1 MEVVI
6 SILILIGTLLLGIPV
21 PFCFTATVLWM
32 VIVGD
37 YNVTSLLPVGY
48 TKMNTVALL
57 AVPLFIMAGGLME
70 RGQIAKPLVDLL
82 KIMIGDRKSGLG
94 TAAVLASAVFG
105 SISGAAAATLSC
117 IGAVMLP
124 EMRKIKYPE
133 GLAAALLV
141 NACPLG
147 LLIPPSCIQIIYA
160 WISYQSVLSCF
171 LATVGP
177 GLLLTTLL
185 CIVNA
190 VLLRNEKNMVLV
202 EPQAFDQKLKK
213 LRSRIGGATPAL
225 LMPIIVLGGIY
236 AGIMTPTEASG
247 IAVLYSIPVGFFI
260 YKGLKK
266 DNFFDVLVKTS
277 ITSGVVMCM
286 LFVVMILSRIYIL
299 EDLPG
304 IILNFLNSVS
314 DNRIVML
321 LMVNVF
327 MIIIG
332 MLMDDTSGTLLCTPV
347 LLPVV
352 THLGVHPVH
361 FAAILGVNLG
371 MGLITP
377 PTAPM
382 LYLGARVAGCKV
394 TKMLTP
400 TFYMIVFAW
409 LPTLLLTT
417 LWSDLALF
425 LPRVLLGV
433 SFN

>member
-1 MEVVI
+1 MDVLI
-6 SILILIGTLLLGIPV
+6 SIIILIGTLLIGIPV
-21 PFCFTATVLWM
+21 PFCFTATIMWM
-32 VIVGD
+32 VFTGD

-48 TKMNTVALL
+48 SKMNTVALL

-70 RGQIAKPLVDLL
+70 RGKIAKPLVDLI
-82 KIMIGDRKSGLG
+82 KILIGDRKSGLG
-94 TAAVLASAVFG
+94 TVAVAASAIFG

-124 EMRKIKYPE
+124 EMKKANYPE
-133 GLAAALLV
+133 GLSAALLV

-177 GLLLTTLL
+177 GILLTILL

-190 VLLRNEKNMVLV
+190 VLLRNEKNLILS
-202 EPQAFDQKLKK
+202 EPQSVTAKLQEMSK
-213 LRSRIGGATPAL
+213 RVGGATPAL
-225 LMPIIVLGGIY
+225 LMPVIVLGGIY

-247 IAVLYSIPVGFFI
+247 IAVLYSIPVGFWV
-260 YKGLKK
+260 YKGLNKE
-266 DNFFDVLVKTS
+266 NFPKVLVKTS
-277 ITSGVVMCM
+277 VTSGVVMCM
-286 LFVVMILSRIYIL
+286 LFVVMILSRIYVL

-304 IILNFLNSVS
+304 TILTFLNSVS
-314 DNRIVML
+314 DSKIVML
-321 LMVNVF
+321 LMVNLF
-327 MIIIG
+327 MVIIG

-352 THLGVHPVH
+352 THLGIHPVQ

-371 MGLITP
+371 MGLVTP

-394 TKMLTP
+394 TKMLSP
-400 TFYMIVFAW
+400 TFYMIIFAW

-417 LWSDLALF
+417 YWTDLSLF

-433 SFN
+433 KF

>member
-1 MEVVI
+1 MDVLI
-6 SILILIGTLLLGIPV
+6 SIVILIGTLLIGIPV
-21 PFCFTATVLWM
+21 PFCFTATIMWM
-32 VIVGD
+32 VFTGD

-48 TKMNTVALL
+48 SKMNTVALL

-70 RGQIAKPLVDLL
+70 RGKIAKPLVDLI
-82 KIMIGDRKSGLG
+82 KILIGDRKSGLG
-94 TAAVLASAVFG
+94 TVAVAASAIFG

-124 EMRKIKYPE
+124 EMKKANYPE
-133 GLAAALLV
+133 GLSAALLV

-177 GLLLTTLL
+177 GILLTILL

-190 VLLRNEKNMVLV
+190 VLLRNEKNLVLS
-202 EPQAFDQKLKK
+202 EPQSVTAKLQEMSK
-213 LRSRIGGATPAL
+213 RVGGATPAL
-225 LMPIIVLGGIY
+225 LMPVIVLGGIY
-236 AGIMTPTEASG
+236 AGVMTPTEASG
-247 IAVLYSIPVGFFI
+247 IAVLYSIPVGFWV
-260 YKGLKK
+260 YKGLNKE
-266 DNFFDVLVKTS
+266 NFPKVLVKTS
-277 ITSGVVMCM
+277 VTSGVVMCM
-286 LFVVMILSRIYIL
+286 LFVVMILSRIYVL

-304 IILNFLNSVS
+304 TILTFLNSVS
-314 DNRIVML
+314 DSKIVML
-321 LMVNVF
+321 LMVNLF
-327 MIIIG
+327 MVIIG

-352 THLGVHPVH
+352 THLGIHPVQ

-371 MGLITP
+371 MGLVTP

-394 TKMLTP
+394 TKMLSP
-400 TFYMIVFAW
+400 TFYMIIFAW

-417 LWSDLALF
+417 YWTDLSLF

-433 SFN
+433 KF

>member
-1 MEVVI
+1 MDVLI
-6 SILILIGTLLLGIPV
+6 SIGILIGTLLIGIPV
-21 PFCFTATVLWM
+21 PFCFTATIMWM
-32 VIVGD
+32 VFTGD
-37 YNVTSLLPVGY
+37 YNITSLIPVGY
-48 TKMNTVALL
+48 SKMNTVALL

-70 RGQIAKPLVDLL
+70 KGKIAKPLVDLI
-82 KIMIGDRKSGLG
+82 KILIGDRKSGLG
-94 TAAVLASAVFG
+94 TVAVCASAIFG

-124 EMRKIKYPE
+124 EMKRANYPE

-177 GLLLTTLL
+177 GIMLTVLL

-190 VLLRNEKNMVLV
+190 VLLRNQKGMILADPSSLKE
-202 EPQAFDQKLKK
+202 KLKEMG
-213 LRSRIGGATPAL
+213 SRTGGAAPAL
-225 LMPIIVLGGIY
+225 LMPVIVLGGIY
-236 AGIMTPTEASG
+236 AGVMTPTEASG
-247 IAVLYSIPVGFFI
+247 IAVLYSIPVGFWV

-266 DNFFDVLVKTS
+266 DNFTEVLVRTS
-277 ITSGVVMCM
+277 VTSGVVMCM
-286 LFVVMILSRIYIL
+286 LFVVMILSRIYVM

-304 IILNFLNSVS
+304 AILTFLQSVS
-314 DNRIVML
+314 DNKLVML
-321 LMVNVF
+321 LMVNIF

-352 THLGVHPVH
+352 THLGIHPVQ

-371 MGLITP
+371 MGLVTP

-382 LYLGARVAGCKV
+382 LYLGARVACCKV
-394 TKMLTP
+394 TQMLSP
-400 TFYMIVFAW
+400 TFYMILFAW
-409 LPTLLLTT
+409 LPTLILTT
-417 LWSDLALF
+417 YWSDLSLF
-425 LPRVLLGV
+425 LPRYLLGV
-433 SFN
+433 TF

>member
-1 MEVVI
+1 MDVLI
-6 SILILIGTLLLGIPV
+6 SIIILIGTLLIGIPV
-21 PFCFTATVLWM
+21 PFCFTATIMWM
-32 VIVGD
+32 VFTGD

-48 TKMNTVALL
+48 SKMNTVALL

-70 RGQIAKPLVDLL
+70 RGKIAKPLVDLI
-82 KIMIGDRKSGLG
+82 KILIGDRKSGLG
-94 TAAVLASAVFG
+94 TVAVAASAIFG

-124 EMRKIKYPE
+124 EMKKANYPE
-133 GLAAALLV
+133 GLSAALLV

-177 GLLLTTLL
+177 GILLTILL

-190 VLLRNEKNMVLV
+190 VLLRNEKNLVLS
-202 EPQAFDQKLKK
+202 EPQSVTAKLQEMSK
-213 LRSRIGGATPAL
+213 RVGGATPAL
-225 LMPIIVLGGIY
+225 LMPVIVLGGIY

-247 IAVLYSIPVGFFI
+247 IAVLYSIPVGFWV
-260 YKGLKK
+260 YKGLNKE
-266 DNFFDVLVKTS
+266 NFPKVLVKTS
-277 ITSGVVMCM
+277 VTSGVVMCM
-286 LFVVMILSRIYIL
+286 LFVVMILSRIYVL

-304 IILNFLNSVS
+304 TILTFLNSVS
-314 DNRIVML
+314 DSKIVML
-321 LMVNVF
+321 LMVNLF
-327 MIIIG
+327 MVIIG

-352 THLGVHPVH
+352 THLGIHPVQ

-371 MGLITP
+371 MGLVTP

-394 TKMLTP
+394 TKMLSP
-400 TFYMIVFAW
+400 TFYMIIFAW

-417 LWSDLALF
+417 YWTDLSLF

-433 SFN
+433 KF